1 MSQEVRVLVGDDD
14 VMDRV
19 YVGWGFKKWCPEIR
33 VDFARNGE
41 EVIRYLEDK
50 SHPKPALVILDS
62 MEPKVDGFAVVTWLR
77 TCKELEAT
85 QVVMWSGRIYEE
97 NVARARG
104 LGVKEYLGKPRNP
117 NELREI
123 IKSWKRSYLMPANSE
138 TDAGT
143 RRVQEE
149 DTQQFFKLQ

>member
-19 YVGWGFKKWCPEIR
+19 FVGWGFKKWCPEIR

-50 SHPKPALVILDS
+50 SHPKPALIILDS
-62 MEPKVDGFAVVTWLR
+62 MEPKVDGFSVVTWLR
-77 TCKELEAT
+77 TRKDLEET
-85 QVVMWSGRIYEE
+85 QVVMWSGTIYEQ

-104 LGVKEYLGKPRNP
+104 LGVKEYVGKPHSP
-117 NELREI
+117 DELGEI
-123 IKSWKRSYLMPANSE
+123 IQNWKRAYLTRANSAASA
-138 TDAGT
+138 DA
-143 RRVQEE
+143 VQES